1 MQIEILTIQSL
12 AAGKTF
18 LNILWEQ
25 IQQERRRFVVS
36 VPPRTVPEDRLSAT
50 LVLKSVIH

>member
-25 IQQERRRFVVS
+25 IQQERRRFLVS
-36 VPPRTVPEDRLSAT
+36 VPPRTVPEDRLSTT